1 LTKEWVQTKDITI
14 SVNSSGND
22 LEPIISAVHALAG
35 LPTTGRSLNKKG
47 IRMENGKVLDL
58 EYTGPVLEEV
68 LRTNK
73 SIHVIPAE
81 GTYKGSP
88 VAVSP
93 VRNEDNE
100 VIAAIGV
107 VDIMGAIDI
116 SSAFSEYPKVLA
128 EVEEAKKRIV

>member
-1 LTKEWVQTKDITI
+1 LTEEWVQTKDLTI
-14 SVNSSGND
+14 SVNSSGKD
-22 LEPIISAVHALAG
+22 LEPIIRAVHELVG
-35 LPTTGRSLNKKG
+35 LPTTARSLNKKG
-47 IRMENGKVLDL
+47 IRMEKGQVLDL

-73 SIHVIPAE
+73 PIHIIPAE

-116 SSAFSEYPKVLA
+116 SSAFSEYTKVLA
-128 EVEEAKKRIV
+128 EVEGAKKRTV